1 MDELRRVLNEKINE
15 KYSIPVSEYWS
26 LPESN
31 KDDITNSVVSNMFI
45 SLQQD
50 ARLLHQYIFML
61 DTQMENALELEL
73 FEHADIVKRIK
84 NKLIENYS
92 TI

>member
-1 MDELRRVLNEKINE
+1 MEELRRLLNEPIND
-15 KYSIPVSEYWS
+15 KFAIPVKEYWS
-26 LPESN
+26 LKE
-31 KDDITNSVVSNMFI
+31 KDKQEITNGVVDNMFI

-61 DTQMENALELEL
+61 DSQMENAMELEL
-73 FEHADIVKRIK
+73 YEHADIVQRIK
-84 NKLIENYS
+84 NKLIETYA

>member
-1 MDELRRVLNEKINE
+1 MEQLKRLLEEPINE
-15 KYSIPVSEYWS
+15 KYLIPVSQYWS
-26 LPESN
+26 LPEEN
-31 KDDITNSVVSNMFI
+31 KQDITNSVVDNMFI
-45 SLQQD
+45 TLQND
-50 ARLLHQYIFML
+50 PRLLHQYVFML

-73 FEHADIVKRIK
+73 FEHADIVQRIK